1 MSSKIINIVV
11 VCVLSL
17 FVADRANAGLIIGNH
32 YSDNAGIQWEY
43 VGYFDLADGPDFFVV
58 DNITPYNAIEVAEFK
73 FGALLAG
80 GDYAVSSNDQ
90 ATYLN
95 IANFIVNHKAWYD
108 AFDKNVG
115 IHITGESVLAN
126 YQGDSSYDAIGDIS
140 AFIWDRAMVGENI
153 NHVFKSIAVPE
164 PSTIVIFSLAFMG
177 LIVRRIKTNNPV

>member
-11 VCVLSL
+11 VCVLSF

-58 DNITPYNAIEVAEFK
+58 DNITPYNAIEAAELK
-73 FGALLAG
+73 FGMLLAG
-80 GDYAVSSNDQ
+80 GDYAVSSNDE
-90 ATYLN
+90 AAYPD
-95 IANFIVNHKAWYD
+95 IANFIVNHMAWYD
-108 AFDKNVG
+108 SYGDRIV
-115 IHITGESVLAN
+115 IHGESVLAN
-126 YQGDSSYDAIGDIS
+126 IQGDSSYDAIGDIS
-140 AFIWDRAMVGENI
+140 AFIGDRAMVGENI